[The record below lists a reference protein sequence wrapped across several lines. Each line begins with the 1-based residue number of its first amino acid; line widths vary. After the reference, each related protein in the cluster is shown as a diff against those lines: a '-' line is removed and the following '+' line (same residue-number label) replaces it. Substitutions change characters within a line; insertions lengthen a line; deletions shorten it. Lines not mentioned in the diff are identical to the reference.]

1 MNTAANSPVVQALRN
16 PQSVLSWTVPQ
27 WEMLVRQARGAG
39 LLPRIAALLD
49 ELGVLERLP
58 GAPRAHLVAAR
69 RLAQA
74 QAEDVRREVSQ
85 IAKALARTGVD
96 IVLLKGAAY
105 LFARL
110 PAARGRVFSD
120 VDILVPK
127 EALPEVEAALM
138 LHGWATSHLE
148 PYDQRYYRRW
158 MHELPPLRHVA
169 RATVVDVHHSIAPP
183 TGRLKPDSRK
193 LLAAAVSLDDHPR
206 LRVLAPADMV
216 LHSAA
221 HLFLNEELSHGLR
234 DLVDID
240 ALLRHFGGDE
250 GFWSKLQA
258 RAIELDLEAPL
269 CYALRYSA
277 RILGTPVPPDGANGR
292 RQMPRWRGRLLDA
305 LYLRALQPQHPAAAD
320 SFTSLARQLLFVR
333 GHWLRLPPILLAYHL
348 TVKALRRPAEAA
360 AKTGR

>member
-1 MNTAANSPVVQALRN
+1 MKAAASSPVVQALRS
-16 PQSVLSWTVPQ
+16 PQSLLSWSAPQ
-27 WEMLVRQARGAG
+27 WEMLVRQARSAD
-39 LLPRIAALLD
+39 LLPRIATSLQDL
-49 ELGVLERLP
+49 ELLERVP
-58 GAPRAHLVAAR
+58 PAPRAHLVAAR

-74 QAEDVRREVSQ
+74 QAEEVRREVSQ

-105 LFARL
+105 LLAGL
-110 PAARGRVFSD
+110 PAARGRIFSD

-127 EALPEVEAALM
+127 EALGEVEAALM

-183 TGRLKPDSRK
+183 TGRLKPDSAK
-193 LLAAAVSLDDHPR
+193 LLAAALPLAEYPR
-206 LRVLAPADMV
+206 VKVLAPADMV

-240 ALLRHFGGDE
+240 ALLRHFGAE
-250 GFWSKLQA
+250 ASFWDALQA
-258 RAIELDLEAPL
+258 RASELDLFPVL
-269 CYALRYSA
+269 SHALRYSA
-277 RILGTPVPPDGANGR
+277 LILDTPQPSGKARQSR
-292 RQMPRWRGRLLDA
+292 RPLLDA

-320 SFTSLARQLLFVR
+320 AFTALARQALYFR
-333 GHWLRLPPILLAYHL
+333 GHWLRMPPALLAYHL
-348 TVKALRRPAEAA
+348 TVKALRRAPKEGE
-360 AKTGR
+360 KTER